1 MTGNRLYIGVL
12 FVLLLVVQ
20 MSCDSTGAPDCLKT
34 EGSLR
39 TEVRELNSFSRLLI
53 NENLRVIIRQGDVY
67 RAEVEAGENLM
78 EAIQTVIEGDRLIL
92 TNENTCNYFRPYGSV
107 TVTITVPDLREIR
120 MGTQFDVRSEGV
132 LQFPSVSLI
141 AENFIIPDLLTNGE
155 FDLSLE
161 SERISMVLNG
171 ASYSKIRGTT
181 NVFSVTI
188 AANDARIEAADL
200 TANRVQINHRGS
212 NDIFVT
218 PLSYTGGDLFG
229 TGNLVLTRRPDT
241 LEVTEHYR
249 GRVILP

>member
-1 MTGNRLYIGVL
+1 MTGIRLYTWVL
-12 FVLLLVVQ
+12 VILLGVVQ
-20 MSCDSTGAPDCLKT
+20 VSCDSTGAPDCLKT
-34 EGSLR
+34 EDNLR
-39 TEVRELNSFSRLLI
+39 TEIRELGSFSRLLV
-53 NENLRVIIRQGDVY
+53 NENLRVVIRQGDVY

-78 EAIQTVIEGDRLIL
+78 EGIQTVIEGDRLVL

-120 MGTQFDVRSEGV
+120 MGTQFDVRSEGI

-155 FDLSLE
+155 FDLDLE
-161 SERISMVLNG
+161 SDRISMVMNG

-188 AANDARIEAADL
+188 AANDARIEAGDL
-200 TANRVQINHRGS
+200 TADRVLINHRGS

-218 PLSYTGGDLFG
+218 PLSHVSGDLFG
-229 TGNLVLTRRPDT
+229 TGNLILTRRPDT
-241 LEVTEHYR
+241 LDVTEHYR
-249 GRVILP
+249 GKVILP